1 MIKCIY
7 CGSEYGYPDGTG
19 FSCPECGQFWT
30 EQCLENMKTLDSVGN
45 ILEDGDTV
53 VTIKDLKLGKQT
65 IKRGTKAV
73 NIKIIEPLNGHD
85 IDAKCEG
92 FGAIYLKSSVVKK
105 IN

>member
-1 MIKCIY
+1 MLKCIY

-45 ILEDGDTV
+45 ILEDGDAV

-65 IKRGTKAV
+65 IERGTKAV
-73 NIKIIEPLNGHD
+73 NIKIIEPVNGRD

>member
-1 MIKCIY
+1 
-7 CGSEYGYPDGTG
+7 
-19 FSCPECGQFWT
+19 
-30 EQCLENMKTLDSVGN
+30 MKTLDSVGN

-73 NIKIIEPLNGHD
+73 NIKIIEPVNGHD